1 MYSVIVFSLVISTE
15 LFQKFG
21 SDFLQSLPLQVF
33 SISHQDQL
41 NNITADIVLLD
52 PTLLALVDQC
62 HWNDANPNCILIAS
76 GQQVNADFWVPDC
89 WQRSAVEKIVKVA
102 LDQIR
107 HGKQID
113 SLEKDIA
120 LSKKQLEEINHIG
133 IALSAEKNLQRLL
146 GLILECARRLLGCDA
161 ASLYLIDQ
169 DETGTNKLI
178 FKLAQNGSI
187 SYPFEE
193 HPLNLDKSSIAGYA
207 VLEGKELNIANVYD
221 INDFYPFQYNKSFDE
236 ELDYRCV
243 SMLTA
248 PMYNYNG
255 GVVGALQLINK
266 KIDPSVLLTS
276 PELAQKHVI
285 PFAESDLQLLRYV
298 TSQAAVAIENA
309 TLIDNTKKLFEGF
322 VNASV
327 TAIEQRDPST
337 SGHSFRVAE
346 LTTHLAVALTRSNCP
361 RFDQICMTE
370 KKLTE
375 LRYASLLHDFGKV
388 GVRERVL
395 VKAKKLTS
403 SQLEII
409 QYRIALEKE
418 RTKSLWLQC
427 RIDRIY
433 GLDSDLD
440 GINSDAELALAL
452 RNLCEMEAI
461 IVAAN
466 EPSILPQGA
475 NVDLARAFQY
485 PFKSIGGFNGTLLNN
500 NEFLHLS
507 VRKGSLTDDE
517 RKEIQSHVVHTYN
530 FLNQIPWT
538 EELSGIPTIAA
549 GHHEK
554 LNGSGYPLGLTEK
567 DIPFEAKIMAV
578 CDIYDALTASD
589 RPYKSA
595 VSTEKALDILL
606 DDARAGSIDQDV
618 VDVFVESKTY
628 DCLDLMGEAPQ
639 RGNGL
644 HAGMPAGVGR
654 GIGAGVGLGAVGG
667 IDHGHSDNSFHGLGS
682 RH

>member
-1 MYSVIVFSLVISTE
+1 MASVIVFSLVISTE
-15 LFQKFG
+15 LYQKFG
-21 SDFLQSLPLQVF
+21 SDFLQSLSLQVF
-33 SISHQDQL
+33 SVSHPDQL

-52 PTLLALVDQC
+52 ASLLALVDRSY
-62 HWNDANPNCILIAS
+62 WSDVNPSCITIAS
-76 GQQVNADFWVPDC
+76 GQYLNADFWVPDC
-89 WQRSAVEKIVKVA
+89 WERSAVEKIVKVA

-133 IALSAEKNLQRLL
+133 IALSAEKDLQRLL

-161 ASLYLIDQ
+161 ASLYLIDKA
-169 DETGTNKLI
+169 DNGVKKLI
-178 FKLAQNGSI
+178 FKLAQNGSV
-187 SYPFEE
+187 SYAFEE
-193 HPLNLDKSSIAGYA
+193 HPLNLDKTSIAGYA

-221 INDFYPFQYNKSFDE
+221 INDLYPFQYNKSFDE
-236 ELDYRCV
+236 ELGYRCI

-248 PMYNYNG
+248 PMYNYRG

-266 KIDPSVLLTS
+266 KANPDVLLTS
-276 PELAQKHVI
+276 AELALQHVV

-298 TSQAAVAIENA
+298 ASQAAVAIDNA
-309 TLIDNTKKLFEGF
+309 KLIDNTKKLFEGF

-346 LTTHLAVALTRSNCP
+346 LTTQLAVALTRSNRP
-361 RFDQICMTE
+361 RFERICMTE

-388 GVRERVL
+388 GVSERVL
-395 VKAKKLTS
+395 VKAKKLTPP
-403 SQLEII
+403 QLEII

-418 RTKSLWLQC
+418 RTRNLWLQR
-427 RIDRIY
+427 RIDKLY
-433 GLDSDLD
+433 GLDESKKGLNCDL
-440 GINSDAELALAL
+440 ELERALA
-452 RNLCEMEAI
+452 NLSEMEAI

-466 EPSILPQGA
+466 EPTVLPQSA
-475 NVDLARAFQY
+475 TYDLERVLKY
-485 PFKSIGGFNGTLLNN
+485 PFETISGFNSTLLNK

-507 VRKGSLTDDE
+507 VRKGSLTEDE
-517 RKEIQSHVVHTYN
+517 RKEIESHVVHTYN
-530 FLNQIPWT
+530 FLKQIPWT
-538 EELSGIPTIAA
+538 EELCGIPAIAS

-554 LNGSGYPLGLTEK
+554 LNGSGYPLGLTAEE
-567 DIPFEAKIMAV
+567 IPFEAKIMAV

-589 RPYKSA
+589 RPYKTA
-595 VSTEKALDILL
+595 VSGEKALDILL
-606 DDARAGSIDQDV
+606 EDARAGNIDQDI

-628 DCLDLMGEAPQ
+628 DCLGVMDEATFRGMG
-639 RGNGL
+639 
-644 HAGMPAGVGR
+644 MGR
-654 GIGAGVGLGAVGG
+654 GHLI
-667 IDHGHSDNSFHGLGS
+667 NSVYGLGS